1 MNLLHLFA
9 TTTAYAVIACFFMW
23 VAKKL
28 ADSRVADGFDA
39 NYEIEEQGNLALALR
54 RAGFYVGVAV
64 GMLGALSGSSI
75 GFVSDVKELALDGAL
90 VTAFLFVALY
100 LNNWVIV
107 HGIDND
113 GAIRQKNVAVGLTEL
128 GSYVATGLI
137 AYGAF
142 SGQGGGV
149 VSAIVFFTLGQAAL
163 LVFVVLYEAITP
175 FRVIEEVRANNASAG
190 LMLAGMVIA
199 LGWIIKASIV
209 GDFHGWSQDLSTFG
223 VSVVIGIILLLLFTV
238 PVDKLFL
245 PGTTIRTE
253 IERDQNVAAIAV
265 TVGVKVSVAL
275 VIGAVV
281 V

>member
-1 MNLLHLFA
+1 MNLLYLFA

-28 ADSRVADGFDA
+28 ADSRVADDFDA
-39 NYEIEEQGNLALALR
+39 NYEVEEQSNLALALR
-54 RAGFYVGVAV
+54 RAGLYVGVAV
-64 GMLGALSGSSI
+64 GMLGALSGRST

-90 VTAFLFVALY
+90 VTVFLFVTLY
-100 LNNWVIV
+100 INNWVIV

-113 GAIRQKNVAVGLTEL
+113 GAIRQKNVAVGFAEL

-149 VSAIVFFTLGQAAL
+149 LSSIVFFALGQAAL
-163 LVFVVLYEAITP
+163 LVIVVLYEAVTA
-175 FRVIEEVRANNASAG
+175 FRVIEEIRANNASAG
-190 LMLAGMVIA
+190 LMLAGMVVA

-223 VSVVIGIILLLLFTV
+223 VSAAIGIILLLLFTV